1 MAHGAGGVV
10 ACPRGGGPRPGFPSP
25 SIKKASIS
33 RVQIDKQQQQLIQ
46 SNQSTNGRGAE
57 KKRDTRRYQDQFL
70 QLQGGADMR
79 TQVLFLTFALLAVLA
94 QSSSNRHHHHH
105 SHVQSKGTGSSLCS
119 RPAKSRFFFSTSES
133 RKGIAF
139 WVSKCQSNSFGFA
152 SYNLH
157 QFRLLGPLESVS
169 GFRAW
174 RGRRRRGASEPGEGG
189 GAGMAVLRQLRRVH
203 QVDPAAVPVPGRGA
217 PRVPPGVQGLRQ
229 VQPQRRPAGVPV
241 HGPRPQLLR
250 PPLHHRRRRRPLTA
264 ARLSGTTDWL
274 LLTHH
279 QPSNPTTRRR
289 VLPSRLKASCGL
301 HRFLCKER

>member
-1 MAHGAGGVV
+1 
-10 ACPRGGGPRPGFPSP
+10 
-25 SIKKASIS
+25 
-33 RVQIDKQQQQLIQ
+33 
-46 SNQSTNGRGAE
+46 
-57 KKRDTRRYQDQFL
+57 
-70 QLQGGADMR
+70 MR
-79 TQVLFLTFALLAVLA
+79 TQVLFLTLALLAVLA

-105 SHVQSKGTGSSLCS
+105 SRVQSKGTGSSLCS
-119 RPAKSRFFFSTSES
+119 RPAKSRFFFRHLNPGKE
-133 RKGIAF
+133 
-139 WVSKCQSNSFGFA
+139 
-152 SYNLH
+152 LH
-157 QFRLLGPLESVS
+157 QFGLLGPLESVS

-250 PPLHHRRRRRPLTA
+250 PPLHRRRRRPLTA